1 MKKNIFI
8 FVIVVI
14 MGVYSGVTLYNK
26 VNSVYAYDNKN
37 TIYLLQ
43 LGVYNSLDTMN
54 SDTKDITNKLVI
66 KDKKNY
72 YVYVG
77 ISKDK
82 NNLKKISK
90 IYNRL
95 GYNLYLKEEYIN
107 NEFFLTNIEQFDIL
121 LKNAKTEDEINSIN
135 SVILSSYEENIL
147 KSN

>member
-1 MKKNIFI
+1 
-8 FVIVVI
+8 

-54 SDTKDITNKLVI
+54 SDTKDINNKLVI

-77 ISKDK
+77 IIKDK

-107 NEFFLTNIEQFDIL
+107 NDFFLTNIEQFDIL

>member
-1 MKKNIFI
+1 
-8 FVIVVI
+8 

-54 SDTKDITNKLVI
+54 SDTKDINNKLVI

>member
-82 NNLKKISK
+82 NNLKKIRK

-147 KSN
+147 KSK

>member
-1 MKKNIFI
+1 
-8 FVIVVI
+8 

-54 SDTKDITNKLVI
+54 SDTKDINNKLVI

-107 NEFFLTNIEQFDIL
+107 NDFFLTNIEQFDIL

>member
-1 MKKNIFI
+1 
-8 FVIVVI
+8 